1 MIIDLGDDSIKY
13 LIKNVLYKRITLFVL
28 IEKMIYSIDVANDQK
43 TTKDEIKSILESDA
57 QIHLN
62 TFHALSSC
70 KIILV

>member
-1 MIIDLGDDSIKY
+1 ME
-13 LIKNVLYKRITLFVL
+13 V
-28 IEKMIYSIDVANDQK
+28 IYSIDVANDQK

>member
-1 MIIDLGDDSIKY
+1 ME
-13 LIKNVLYKRITLFVL
+13 V
-28 IEKMIYSIDVANDQK
+28 IYSIDVANDQK

-62 TFHALSSC
+62 TFHALSSR